1 LRAPPGLGRPIDAG
15 RSCLASVPAPA
26 GQRRVDTNSFGASF
40 DRSRG
45 PKEALRN
52 YAEAM
57 GYVTAV
63 QAHLNDDGLCAVKRN
78 YDSP

>member
-1 LRAPPGLGRPIDAG
+1 M
-15 RSCLASVPAPA
+15 
-26 GQRRVDTNSFGASF
+26 DTNSFGASF